1 MPSCP
6 VSQSDRRGYM
16 AQGLTKRTLK
26 GAAWIGG
33 ASMVKLGLRIISV
46 AILARLLTPED
57 YGIVAGALV
66 AMDFAAMI
74 YSLGLAPTLIQRK
87 EIRRDH
93 VATAFF
99 SSLFIAL
106 FAGAGMWLAASLV
119 AQLMR
124 IPELGQVLKILA
136 FLTPLGA
143 FNALCEALLA
153 RDMKAK
159 SVALRPV
166 FSVTVAAFFVG
177 IPLAY
182 AGFGYWSLIG
192 MQAAEM
198 ILGAAAFAFA
208 ARHLLV
214 WPTFSTHAFRELW
227 PMSLGFSI
235 TNPLE
240 YVSRT
245 ADQFIVARLLGAN
258 ALGLYS
264 RASFVVK
271 NSTSLFND
279 VARIAMFPAMAQ
291 VHDEKDR
298 LRKAFLKSL
307 SLAAFLALPVSAI
320 CVVFAPEIIRLLLG
334 QQWLAAAGPF
344 ALLSAT
350 LYPQLSRRS
359 CFAVFQAMGR
369 PYWMIPMQ
377 SLHAVLLIPG
387 VIWAASHG
395 LTAVCASV
403 LVVWCA
409 MAAVALLAAARA
421 VDVSAWDVLSVHG
434 RGVVLSVGIGLGGW
448 LLRANV
454 TFVESRIVFL
464 FTLLVLMTCLALF
477 FPISSLGLGSLRHRM
492 KERLLLKARL
502 HTISYRQE
510 R

>member
-1 MPSCP
+1 MPSSA
-6 VSQSDRRGYM
+6 VSQSDRRGHM

-33 ASMVKLGLRIISV
+33 ASMVKLGLRVISV
-46 AILARLLTPED
+46 AILARLLTPQD
-57 YGIVAGALV
+57 YGIVAGAFV
-66 AMDFAAMI
+66 ALDFAAMI

-87 EIRRDH
+87 EVRRDH

-99 SSLFIAL
+99 ASLFIAL
-106 FAGAGMWLAASLV
+106 LAGAGLWLGAPLV

-124 IPELGQVLKILA
+124 IPELAQVLKFLA

-166 FSVTVAAFFVG
+166 FSFTVAAFFVG

-182 AGFGYWSLIG
+182 AGFDYWSLIS

-198 ILGAAAFAFA
+198 TLGAAAFAFA

-214 WPTFSTHAFRELW
+214 WPTFSTLAFRELW
-227 PMSLGFSI
+227 PMTLGFSI

-240 YVSRT
+240 YISRN
-245 ADQFIVARLLGAN
+245 ADQFFVARLLGAN
-258 ALGLYS
+258 ALGFYS
-264 RASFVVK
+264 RASFAVK

-298 LRKAFLKSL
+298 LGKALLKSL
-307 SLAAFLALPVSAI
+307 SLIAFLALPVSAFCI
-320 CVVFAPEIIRLLLG
+320 VFASEIIRLLLG
-334 QQWLAAAGPF
+334 QRWLAVAAAF
-344 ALLSAT
+344 ALLSAS
-350 LYPQLSRRS
+350 LYPQMSRRS

-369 PYWMIPMQ
+369 PYWMI
-377 SLHAVLLIPG
+377 SLQLMHVVLLIAG

-395 LTAVCASV
+395 LTTVCASV
-403 LVVWCA
+403 LAVWCA
-409 MAAVALLAAARA
+409 MAAVALIAAARA
-421 VDVSAWDVLSVHG
+421 VDISTWELLSVHR
-434 RGVVLSVGIGLGGW
+434 RGAVLSGGIALGGW

-454 TFVESRIVFL
+454 TFVGSQIVFL
-464 FTLLVLMTCLALF
+464 FTLVVLMTCLVLF
-477 FPISSLGLGSLRHRM
+477 LPTSPLGLAGIHDRID
-492 KERLLLKARL
+492 ERLLLKARL
-502 HTISYRQE
+502 HTMPYRQE

>member
-1 MPSCP
+1 MRES
-6 VSQSDRRGYM
+6 
-16 AQGLTKRTLK
+16 LTQRTLK

-33 ASMVKLGLRIISV
+33 ASVVRLCLRVISV
-46 AILARLLTPED
+46 AILARLLTPQD

-87 EIRRDH
+87 EVRRDH

-99 SSLFIAL
+99 STLFIAL
-106 FAGAGMWLAASLV
+106 FAGAGMWLGAPLV

-124 IPELGQVLKILA
+124 IPELGQVLKVLA

-159 SVALRPV
+159 SVALRPLFS
-166 FSVTVAAFFVG
+166 FSVSTFLVG

-192 MQAAEM
+192 MVAAEM

-214 WPTFSTHAFRELW
+214 WPTFSTHAFTELW

-240 YVSRT
+240 YASRN
-245 ADQFIVARLLGAN
+245 ADQFLVARLLGAN

-264 RASFVVK
+264 RASFAVK
-271 NSTSLFND
+271 NSASLFND
-279 VARIAMFPAMAQ
+279 VARITMFPAMAKVQ
-291 VHDEKDR
+291 EEKDR
-298 LRKAFLKSL
+298 LRKALLKSL
-307 SLAAFLALPVSAI
+307 SLTAFLALPVSAFCI
-320 CVVFAPEIIRLLLG
+320 VFASEIIRLLLG
-334 QQWLAAAGPF
+334 QQWLAAVAPF
-344 ALLSAT
+344 ALLTGT

-359 CFAVFQAMGR
+359 CFAVFQAMGH
-369 PYWMIPMQ
+369 PHWMITMQ
-377 SLHAVLLIPG
+377 ALHVVLLIAG
-387 VIWAASHG
+387 VIWAASYS
-395 LTAVCASV
+395 LTTVCASV

-409 MAAVALLAAARA
+409 MAGVAMLAVARA
-421 VDVSAWDVLSVHG
+421 VDIAARDVLSVHA
-434 RGVVLSVGIGLGGW
+434 RGVGLGLAIALGGW

-454 TFVESRIVFL
+454 TFVESWIVFL
-464 FTLLVLMTCLALF
+464 FTLLVLMTCLLLF
-477 FPISSLGLGSLRHRM
+477 LPISDLELESVRHRI
-492 KERLLLKARL
+492 KRRLLLTARL
-502 HTISYRQE
+502 QAISYPQE

>member
-1 MPSCP
+1 MRES
-6 VSQSDRRGYM
+6 
-16 AQGLTKRTLK
+16 LTQRTLK

-33 ASMVKLGLRIISV
+33 ASVLRLCLRVISV
-46 AILARLLTPED
+46 AILARLLTPQD

-87 EIRRDH
+87 EVRRDH

-99 SSLFIAL
+99 STLFIAL
-106 FAGAGMWLAASLV
+106 FAGAGLWLGASLV

-124 IPELGQVLKILA
+124 IPELGQVLKVLA

-143 FNALCEALLA
+143 FSALCEALLA

-159 SVALRPV
+159 SVALRPLFS
-166 FSVTVAAFFVG
+166 FSVATCFVG

-182 AGFGYWSLIG
+182 AGFGYWSLVG

-198 ILGAAAFAFA
+198 TLGAAAFAFA

-240 YVSRT
+240 YASRN
-245 ADQFIVARLLGAN
+245 ADQFFVARLLGAS

-271 NSTSLFND
+271 NTTSLFND
-279 VARIAMFPAMAQ
+279 VARIAMLPAMAQ
-291 VHDEKDR
+291 VQEDKDR
-298 LRKAFLKSL
+298 LRKALLKSL
-307 SLAAFLALPVSAI
+307 SLTAFLALPVSAFCI
-320 CVVFAPEIIRLLLG
+320 VFAHEIIRLLLG
-334 QQWLAAAGPF
+334 QQWLAAVVPF
-344 ALLSAT
+344 ALLTGT

-369 PYWMIPMQ
+369 PHWMITMQ
-377 SLHAVLLIPG
+377 SLHVALLVAG
-387 VIWAASHG
+387 VIWAASYG
-395 LTAVCASV
+395 LTTVCASV

-409 MAAVALLAAARA
+409 MAVVAMLAAARA
-421 VDVSAWDVLSVHG
+421 VDISAWDVLSVHA
-434 RGVVLSVGIGLGGW
+434 RGVALSVGIALGGW

-454 TFVESRIVFL
+454 TFVESWIVFL
-464 FTLLVLMTCLALF
+464 FTLLVLMTCLFLF
-477 FPISSLGLGSLRHRM
+477 LPISALELGGARHRI
-492 KERLLLKARL
+492 KGRLLLKARL
-502 HTISYRQE
+502 QTISYRQE